1 MIKFLFMPTVNY
13 LGERESVKILS
24 NITIGQYYSASSQ
37 VHSLDPRA
45 KIVLVI
51 LLMAATFAI
60 QNFFGFL
67 TLSFILLSIVALA
80 SLPFSWV
87 LRSVKPLLY
96 IIIFSFIVH
105 ILFTG
110 GEPLVKIGIINITR
124 EGVRNGFFI
133 TLRLVLLVSGTSILI
148 FTTTPIEL
156 TDGLEYLLKP
166 LSKLKVPTHELAMML
181 TIALR
186 FIPTLLLETERL
198 MKAQMARG
206 ADFESGNFLRRAKCF
221 LPLIIPLFISAFRRA
236 DELALAMESRCY
248 RGGQGRSRLRTLKM
262 RGADWFNTSVVILLL
277 VGVVAIGRL

>member
-1 MIKFLFMPTVNY
+1 MPTVNY

-277 VGVVAIGRL
+277 AGVVAIGRL

>member
-1 MIKFLFMPTVNY
+1 MPTVNY

-166 LSKLKVPTHELAMML
+166 LAKLKVPTHELAMML

-206 ADFESGNFLRRAKCF
+206 ADFESGNFLRRAKSF

-262 RGADWFNTSVVILLL
+262 RGADWFNTSVMILLL
-277 VGVVAIGRL
+277 AGVVAIGRL

>member
-1 MIKFLFMPTVNY
+1 
-13 LGERESVKILS
+13 VKILS

-277 VGVVAIGRL
+277 AGVVAIGRL

>member
-1 MIKFLFMPTVNY
+1 M
-13 LGERESVKILS
+13 KILS
-24 NITIGQYYSASSQ
+24 NITIGQYYSASSL

-45 KIVLVI
+45 KIVLAM
-51 LLMAATFAI
+51 LLVAATFAI

-110 GEPLVKIGIINITR
+110 GEPLVKMGFINITR
-124 EGVRNGFFI
+124 EGLRNGLFI

-206 ADFESGNFLRRAKCF
+206 ADFGSGNFLRRAKSF

-277 VGVVAIGRL
+277 AGVVAIGRL

>member
-1 MIKFLFMPTVNY
+1 MPTVNY

>member
-1 MIKFLFMPTVNY
+1 MPTVNY

-206 ADFESGNFLRRAKCF
+206 ADFESGNFLRRAKSF

-277 VGVVAIGRL
+277 AGVVAIGRL